1 MKSRIKS
8 FFHGSFRL
16 LKKKRVFIPL
26 IVVVIIV
33 LISARGSAEN
43 IQSLVIEQKEFV
55 QEVSLTGKVKA
66 VSDVSMGFELSG
78 RVADIKKTVGQEVEA
93 NEIIANIA
101 NTDKQAS
108 LIRAQASVDVQLA
121 ALNEARKG
129 SRAEDIRIAETD
141 VLTAENTLTQSL
153 QSLVEAIGE
162 AYTKSDDVV
171 RSKVD
176 ALFKNPRTVNPE
188 IFAVSDNY
196 NLQISINKQRL
207 EIGEALAIWQKNALG
222 LSSDKFTQERI
233 TEARTNLA
241 NMKKF
246 LNDLSFAASTLQ
258 DSIALSQATIDTYR
272 ANISTART
280 TINGASAALTSA
292 EQTYNNAVTGL
303 KRSQDTLVT
312 KKISTPEK
320 IQAEEARLKSA
331 QADLLSAQA
340 EYGKTLIRAPFKGVV
355 TRIDVKKGEI
365 VSPNTPVIDVIAK
378 DSYEVETYASEIDI
392 SKVQK
397 GQTAY
402 MTFDACNKDE
412 KAQEMVMQ
420 IDPAETVKDGVNTYK
435 VLLSLVNFKLQ
446 SCEVKTG
453 MTANIV
459 IETAR
464 KPGAIVVPQEAI
476 TLKSARKMVKVIRN
490 GKESDIAV
498 STGGIDTQGNIEILS
513 GLIPGDEVRFTVK

>member
-8 FFHGSFRL
+8 FFQYLFGA

-26 IVVVIIV
+26 IIIIIIILLTAGGGETKV
-33 LISARGSAEN
+33 EYLT
-43 IQSLVIEQKEFV
+43 IEQKEFI
-55 QEVSLTGKVKA
+55 QEVALTGKVKA

-93 NEIIANIA
+93 NEVIANIA

-121 ALNEARKG
+121 ALNEARQG

-141 VLTAENTLTQSL
+141 VLTAQNAQAQSL

-176 ALFKNPRTVNPE
+176 VLYKNPRTVNPE
-188 IFAVSDNY
+188 IFAVADNY
-196 NLQISINKQRL
+196 ALQISLNNQRL
-207 EIGEALAIWQKNALG
+207 KIGESLAIWQKTALG
-222 LSSDKFTQERI
+222 LSPEKFTQERI
-233 TEARTNLA
+233 VEARKNLSD
-241 NMKKF
+241 MQKF

-258 DSIALSQATIDTYR
+258 ESPALPQATIDAYK
-272 ANISTART
+272 ANISAART
-280 TINGASAALTSA
+280 TINAASATLTSA
-292 EQTYNNAVTGL
+292 EQSYNAAVTGL
-303 KRSQDTLVT
+303 QRSQDTLAL
-312 KKISTPEK
+312 KKTSTPEK

-340 EYGKTLIRAPFKGVV
+340 DYNKTLIRAPFKGVV
-355 TRIDVKKGEI
+355 TRVDVKKGEI

-392 SKVQK
+392 SKLKQ
-397 GQTAY
+397 GQPAY
-402 MTFDACNKDE
+402 MTFDACSKDE
-412 KAQEMVMQ
+412 KAEEVVTR
-420 IDPAETVKDGVNTYK
+420 IDPAETIKDGVNTYK
-435 VLLSLVNFKLQ
+435 VLLSLTHFKLQ
-446 SCEVKTG
+446 SCDVKTG

-464 KPGAIVVPQEAI
+464 KSGSIVVPQEAI
-476 TLKSARKMVKVIRN
+476 KLKSARKMVTVTRN
-490 GKESDIAV
+490 GKTSEVAV

-513 GLIPGDEVRFTVK
+513 GLNPGDVIQITVK